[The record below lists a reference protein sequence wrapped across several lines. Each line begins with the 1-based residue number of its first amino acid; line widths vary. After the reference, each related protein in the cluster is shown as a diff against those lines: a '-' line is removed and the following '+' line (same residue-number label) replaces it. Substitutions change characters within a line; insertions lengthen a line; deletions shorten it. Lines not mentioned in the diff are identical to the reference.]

1 MRTKL
6 LVALLGCTLVLIMG
20 LGSRAEAEHGLGAG
34 VHYWV
39 TLDKFE
45 DADIDDK
52 GFGGLISYQY
62 LFGGLFRVE
71 ADLEILQEGF
81 AGSTSTVYTP
91 VGYLLLGRGIYG
103 GVGIGMGYSDGEWA
117 DDPFYALRAGFDI
130 NILPKFYLDIN
141 ANYRFI
147 NWRFDE
153 VKEDIDLD
161 TVTLGAVLRFAF

>member
-6 LVALLGCTLVLIMG
+6 LLLLLSCTMILAMG
-20 LGSRAEAEHGLGAG
+20 LGSGAEAEHRLGAG
-34 VHYWV
+34 VHYW
-39 TLDKFE
+39 TALDKFE
-45 DADIDDK
+45 EAEIDDK

-62 LFGGLFRVE
+62 LFAGLFRVE

-81 AGSTSTVYTP
+81 AGFTSNVYTP
-91 VGYLLLGRGIYG
+91 VGYLLLGRGLYG
-103 GVGIGMGYSDGEWA
+103 GVGVGMGYSDGKWA
-117 DDPFYALRAGFDI
+117 NDPFFALRAGFDI
-130 NILPKFYLDIN
+130 NILPKLHLDLN

-147 NWRFDE
+147 NWKFEE